1 MVGDKLE
8 TDILGGLEAGLAA
21 TVWIPLSAR
30 YNLTET
36 DPQPHYILRN
46 VMELKYLLLNAHE
59 FETKLAC
66 LQTSKG
72 LKKPKDSLKKN
83 SDVFRPEEDSNSNAS
98 DGI

>member
-30 YNLTET
+30 YNLTES

-46 VMELKYLLLNAHE
+46 VMELKYLLLNAQE

-66 LQTSKG
+66 LQPSKR
-72 LKKPKDSLKKN
+72 LKKSKDSLKKY
-83 SDVFRPEEDSNSNAS
+83 SDVFHPEEDSNSNAS